1 MAPQVTL
8 SPTEAELPDAIRAGM
23 LLASP
28 PKGEE
33 IVISGAAG
41 YFPDSDSIYQFRD
54 NLFGK
59 VDMVTDDERRWKF
72 DHPEI
77 PQRTGKINHVG
88 KFDASYFGIH
98 YKQAHTMD
106 PMCRLLLERSFEAI
120 VDAGVNPWTLRGSR
134 CGVFIGACFS
144 ETEKTWFYEKLQIN
158 GYGITGCSRAV
169 LANRISYW
177 LGING
182 PSYTVDS
189 ACSSSL
195 YALEHAYK
203 AIRDG
208 HCDAALVGGSNLC
221 LHPYVSLQF
230 ARLGVLS
237 MDGKCKSFDNNA
249 NGYARSEAIVMIYLQ
264 KSKDAKRIYSTLVH
278 AKTNCDG
285 YKEQGIT
292 YPSGLMQ
299 QKLLEEFY
307 TECRVDPSTMG
318 YIEAHGTGTRVGDPE
333 ELTALDQVFCKG
345 RTTPLPIGSVK
356 SNIGHSEPASGLCS
370 VAKCIIA
377 LEEGAIPPNLHFE
390 TPKEGVEPLENGKL
404 KVVTEREPLTNG
416 WVGINSFGFGG
427 ANCHVLLHW
436 NEKTKVNGSAPQD
449 SLPRLVVASGRTE
462 EAVHTI
468 LNDLETRPVDVEFVK
483 LLHDL
488 YSSNFPGHIYRGYTL
503 IFPGQDKPIRD
514 IQYYPNAARSSWF
527 IFSGLGSQ
535 WPAMGKSLLRL
546 PTFTSAIE
554 KCHEVLNNKGI
565 DIFKIIQ
572 DGNKS
577 AQDNVLTSLVGITA
591 VQIGIVDV
599 LKILNLTPD
608 GIIGHSIGEL
618 AAAYADGC
626 LSAEQ
631 TILAAYSYGL
641 VLVETKSIKGSSIE
655 IGLGQEEVRKL
666 IPKEIELVSHNSPD
680 SCTVA
685 GPSNVLAHL
694 EADLSR
700 NGVSI
705 KHLENFD
712 IPFHSRYV
720 AAAAP
725 RLLKYLKQII
735 SHPKE
740 RSSRWIST
748 SIAESSWDAP
758 LAKLCSA
765 EYLTNNLLSPVL
777 FEEALELIP
786 NDSVTFEIAPHG
798 ILQQALQQSLHKNI
812 INLALTEK
820 NPNDLLESFLSL
832 IGKLYEMGGQ
842 PQLAELYPE
851 VKYPVSRSTPMIAP
865 LIRWEHSEDWYVTSY
880 RMQEKIKSG
889 ERTVVVNI
897 ADEDWQFH
905 AGHVID
911 GRNLFP
917 ATGYLALVW
926 ESIGLMNGQLYTD
939 VPIVFEN
946 IRFQRATNIP
956 KEGNIEFTIMVQKGS
971 GNFEVVEGG
980 AAIVT
985 GRCFS
990 PKNPSDEMADLE
1002 PLEPVEGQDLIEF
1015 SSRDIY
1021 KELRLRGYNYSG
1033 LFRGLVCAD
1042 NLGTTGKVQ
1051 WSDNWV
1057 AFMDNML
1064 QMQILQEDTRGLFVP
1079 TSIDKLTIDPKAHQ
1093 SILQSL
1099 GEEKHYPV
1107 YAYKDVCII
1116 RSGGVEIRG
1125 LKASGITRRKP
1136 LGEPVLEKYQFVPNS
1151 APMDPPLTFKDVIR
1165 LCVHIALENQLGIKV
1180 KSVELIDSETP
1191 SDAEILS
1198 PEIAFILGDLPL
1210 IQAEINVLAPPTNEK
1225 AAELGSAIQVADRKL
1240 SGEQNCLLIVATN
1253 ILGRTEVLQT
1263 ALGALSEK
1271 GCLIAREKPD
1281 KIDYQLDSGLEII
1294 FDQVVDNERI
1304 LLLHKVPQVLSTVV
1318 IPITETSYSWLPA
1331 VQTAL
1336 KDISPTKRIVLVA
1349 ENEPFNGIM
1358 GLFNC
1363 IRREPGGEIARVVFI
1378 LDPKAP
1384 SFSLEEPLYSD
1395 QLKKDLVA
1403 NVYKNGNW
1411 GSFRHLALQENAAIK
1426 VPHCYVN
1433 VTTRG
1438 DLSSLRW
1445 LEGNIKTTG
1454 NKIEPDM
1461 KLIHV
1466 YYSALNFRDVMTA
1479 TGKITAEVVAKG
1491 RINQDCV
1498 QGLEFS
1504 GRTESGERVMGMV
1517 GSRAMSTMVFA
1528 DKKLLWEIPPMWSL
1542 EDAVTIPVV
1551 YGTAYFALFM
1561 SGRMQKGETV
1571 LIHAGSG
1578 GVGQAAINIALHHGC
1593 TVFTTVGTE
1602 EKREFIKTRF
1612 PQIDDSHIGNSR
1624 DTSFEQLI
1632 MLETNG
1638 RGVDLV
1644 LNSLAEEKLQA
1655 SVRCLAIGGRFLEIG
1670 KFDLANNN
1678 PLGMR
1683 IFLKGTSFHGITLE
1697 KVFYGVNEWKDTLHK
1712 HLTEGIKNGAVRPLT
1727 RTSFPSNEVEQ
1738 AFRYMAAGKHIG
1750 KVLINIRPEEDK
1762 SNTIPKPIYMDAV
1775 PHYSCDPD
1783 KSYIITGGLG
1793 GFGLELADWLVIR
1806 GARKLVLTSRKG
1818 LKTGY
1823 QCSRVRIW
1831 RSYDTTIKIST
1842 VDITTEEG
1850 VATLLKESNELGP
1863 VSAIFNLAV
1872 ELHDAFIENQT
1883 EESFVKSAGPKS
1895 ISTKFFDQLSRTLCP
1910 ELEHFVIF
1918 SSVSCGRGNAGQTN
1932 YGMSNSVM
1940 ERICE
1945 ARRDEGLPGLAV
1957 QWGAIGEVG
1966 LVAEMQEEQHELV
1979 IGGTL
1984 QQRISSC
1991 LYVLDGFLKQPH
2003 PVVSSMVV
2011 AEKRA
2016 GSGSSASI
2024 VECVTNILG
2033 IRDLKTVSLHS
2044 TLAELGM
2051 DSMMAV
2057 EIKQSLER
2065 EFEVFL
2071 TPQDIRSM
2079 TFARLAEI
2087 AATAAAE
2094 TEQSGDAV
2102 PAAAADANEELA
2114 GVTLANIADNYA
2126 FLVRVIGDEVTA
2138 SLPVIRQPSL
2148 QDPSTDVNSINI
2160 TQPILFMVPGIEGLG
2175 IIFETLAKNINHQN
2189 LCLQMS
2195 YTNTYTT
2202 VVEMASS
2209 LLPQIRNR
2217 LPKEVPFNLIGYSFG
2232 GMLALEIAHMLEAEG
2247 RKGRLV
2253 LIDSSPDFLKDLGRK
2268 NLQEGSEDLIQ
2279 ANLLINILDTLAPQ
2293 NRSITLKLHSELM
2306 KLKSWEE
2313 RLEFFISLDMENK
2326 ITYSKDHK
2334 RALANATYNRI
2345 MSVLNYESQWNSTRL
2360 LESPTI
2366 LLRPESAELTTAE
2379 DYGLSKYCK
2388 NVHVYF
2394 VEGNHATILENKES
2408 AALINN
2414 HFDDHHT
2421 IPSNMNTSSL
2431 GDKATATQH
2440 ITSLHTVEKAQ

>member
-1 MAPQVTL
+1 
-8 SPTEAELPDAIRAGM
+8 
-23 LLASP
+23 
-28 PKGEE
+28 
-33 IVISGAAG
+33 
-41 YFPDSDSIYQFRD
+41 
-54 NLFGK
+54 
-59 VDMVTDDERRWKF
+59 
-72 DHPEI
+72 
-77 PQRTGKINHVG
+77 
-88 KFDASYFGIH
+88 
-98 YKQAHTMD
+98 
-106 PMCRLLLERSFEAI
+106 
-120 VDAGVNPWTLRGSR
+120 
-134 CGVFIGACFS
+134 
-144 ETEKTWFYEKLQIN
+144 
-158 GYGITGCSRAV
+158 
-169 LANRISYW
+169 
-177 LGING
+177 
-182 PSYTVDS
+182 
-189 ACSSSL
+189 
-195 YALEHAYK
+195 
-203 AIRDG
+203 
-208 HCDAALVGGSNLC
+208 
-221 LHPYVSLQF
+221 
-230 ARLGVLS
+230 
-237 MDGKCKSFDNNA
+237 
-249 NGYARSEAIVMIYLQ
+249 
-264 KSKDAKRIYSTLVH
+264 
-278 AKTNCDG
+278 
-285 YKEQGIT
+285 
-292 YPSGLMQ
+292 
-299 QKLLEEFY
+299 
-307 TECRVDPSTMG
+307 
-318 YIEAHGTGTRVGDPE
+318 
-333 ELTALDQVFCKG
+333 
-345 RTTPLPIGSVK
+345 
-356 SNIGHSEPASGLCS
+356 
-370 VAKCIIA
+370 
-377 LEEGAIPPNLHFE
+377 
-390 TPKEGVEPLENGKL
+390 
-404 KVVTEREPLTNG
+404 
-416 WVGINSFGFGG
+416 
-427 ANCHVLLHW
+427 
-436 NEKTKVNGSAPQD
+436 
-449 SLPRLVVASGRTE
+449 
-462 EAVHTI
+462 
-468 LNDLETRPVDVEFVK
+468 
-483 LLHDL
+483 
-488 YSSNFPGHIYRGYTL
+488 
-503 IFPGQDKPIRD
+503 
-514 IQYYPNAARSSWF
+514 
-527 IFSGLGSQ
+527 
-535 WPAMGKSLLRL
+535 
-546 PTFTSAIE
+546 
-554 KCHEVLNNKGI
+554 
-565 DIFKIIQ
+565 
-572 DGNKS
+572 
-577 AQDNVLTSLVGITA
+577 
-591 VQIGIVDV
+591 
-599 LKILNLTPD
+599 
-608 GIIGHSIGEL
+608 
-618 AAAYADGC
+618 
-626 LSAEQ
+626 
-631 TILAAYSYGL
+631 
-641 VLVETKSIKGSSIE
+641 
-655 IGLGQEEVRKL
+655 
-666 IPKEIELVSHNSPD
+666 
-680 SCTVA
+680 
-685 GPSNVLAHL
+685 
-694 EADLSR
+694 
-700 NGVSI
+700 
-705 KHLENFD
+705 
-712 IPFHSRYV
+712 
-720 AAAAP
+720 
-725 RLLKYLKQII
+725 
-735 SHPKE
+735 
-740 RSSRWIST
+740 
-748 SIAESSWDAP
+748 
-758 LAKLCSA
+758 
-765 EYLTNNLLSPVL
+765 
-777 FEEALELIP
+777 
-786 NDSVTFEIAPHG
+786 
-798 ILQQALQQSLHKNI
+798 
-812 INLALTEK
+812 
-820 NPNDLLESFLSL
+820 
-832 IGKLYEMGGQ
+832 
-842 PQLAELYPE
+842 
-851 VKYPVSRSTPMIAP
+851 
-865 LIRWEHSEDWYVTSY
+865 
-880 RMQEKIKSG
+880 
-889 ERTVVVNI
+889 
-897 ADEDWQFH
+897 
-905 AGHVID
+905 
-911 GRNLFP
+911 
-917 ATGYLALVW
+917 
-926 ESIGLMNGQLYTD
+926 
-939 VPIVFEN
+939 
-946 IRFQRATNIP
+946 
-956 KEGNIEFTIMVQKGS
+956 
-971 GNFEVVEGG
+971 
-980 AAIVT
+980 
-985 GRCFS
+985 
-990 PKNPSDEMADLE
+990 MADLE

-1015 SSRDIY
+1015 SGRDIY

-1093 SILQSL
+1093 NILQTL

-1136 LGEPVLEKYQFVPNS
+1136 LGEPVLEKYLFVPNS
-1151 APMDPPLTFKDVIR
+1151 APMDPPLTFKEIIR
-1165 LCVHIALENQLGIKV
+1165 VCVHIALENQLGIKV

-1240 SGEQNCLLIVATN
+1240 SGEQNSLLIVASN

-1263 ALGALSEK
+1263 ALGALSDK

-1281 KIDYQLDSGLEII
+1281 KIDYQLESGLEII

-1304 LLLHKVPQVLSTVV
+1304 LLLRKAAQVLSTVV

-1331 VQTAL
+1331 IQTAL

-1384 SFSLEEPLYSD
+1384 PFSLEEPLYSD

-1403 NVYKNGNW
+1403 NVYKNGEW
-1411 GSFRHLALQENAAIK
+1411 GSFRHLAFQENAAIK
-1426 VPHCYVN
+1426 VPHSYVN

-1445 LEGNIKTTG
+1445 FEGNIKTTG
-1454 NKIEPDM
+1454 NKMEPDM
-1461 KLIHV
+1461 KLVHV

-1504 GRTESGERVMGMV
+1504 GRTESGKRVMGMV
-1517 GSRAMSTMVFA
+1517 GSRAMSSLVFA
-1528 DKKLLWEIPPMWSL
+1528 DKKLMWEIPPMWSL

-1602 EKREFIKTRF
+1602 EKRAFIKTRF
-1612 PQIDDSHIGNSR
+1612 PQVDDSHIGNSR

-1683 IFLKGTSFHGITLE
+1683 TFLKGTSFHGITLE
-1697 KVFYGVNEWKDTLHK
+1697 KVFYGVNEWKDTLHQY
-1712 HLTEGIKNGAVRPLT
+1712 LTEGIKNGAVRPLT

-1750 KVLINIRPEEDK
+1750 KVLINIRPEEEKPD
-1762 SNTIPKPIYMDAV
+1762 TIPKPIYMDAV
-1775 PHYSCDPD
+1775 PRYFCDPD

-1823 QCSRVRIW
+1823 QCSRVRTW
-1831 RSYDTTIKIST
+1831 RSYDTTVKIST
-1842 VDITTEEG
+1842 VDIATEEG

-1872 ELHDAFIENQT
+1872 VRTMELHDAFIENQT
-1883 EESFVKSAGPKS
+1883 EESFIKSAGPKS
-1895 ISTKFFDQLSRTLCP
+1895 ISTQFFDRLSRSLCP

-1945 ARRDEGLPGLAV
+1945 ARRNEGLPGLAV

-1991 LYVLDGFLKQPH
+1991 LFVLDGFLRQPH

-2087 AATAAAE
+2087 AATAATE
-2094 TEQSGDAV
+2094 TEKSGDAV
-2102 PAAAADANEELA
+2102 PATAADANEESPGLA
-2114 GVTLANIADNYA
+2114 LDNMPDNYA
-2126 FLVRVIGDEVTA
+2126 LLVRVIGDEVTA
-2138 SLPVIRQPSL
+2138 SLPIIRQPSL
-2148 QDPSTDVNSINI
+2148 NDPSTDVNAINI

-2175 IIFETLAKNINHQN
+2175 IIFETLAKNITYQN

-2195 YTNTYTT
+2195 YTDIHTN

-2217 LPKEVPFNLIGYSFG
+2217 LPKEVPFNLLGYSFG
-2232 GMLALEIAHMLEAEG
+2232 GLIALEITQMLEAEG

-2253 LIDSSPDFLKDLGRK
+2253 LIDSSPEFLQELGRK

-2279 ANLLINILDTLAPQ
+2279 VNLLINILDNIAPQ
-2293 NRSITLKLHSELM
+2293 NKNITLKLHSELM

-2326 ITYSKDHK
+2326 ITYSKAHK
-2334 RALANATYNRI
+2334 MGLANATYNRI

-2366 LLRPESAELTTAE
+2366 LLRPESTELNTAD

-2388 NVHVYF
+2388 NVSVYF

-2414 HFDDHHT
+2414 HFDLDPT
-2421 IPSNMNTSSL
+2421 IPSNVNTSSL
-2431 GDKATATQH
+2431 GDKRTATQH